1 MVALTA
7 DQLTALTTAVTAQQE
22 ELRLQYKLQT
32 AATIIDPCDATDP
45 SETRKWIHSID
56 TAKTELGSDALVVQ
70 LAKNTSR
77 SEFHETI
84 CAAKKTVWKELK
96 SSLIRTFLS
105 GAEDLHYR
113 QQLTQCKQRHGEL
126 VSGYVAWYK
135 ALYGLAYTDDPGDAE
150 EQRAVGSFLRGLM
163 DQPMSAAIYRKLK
176 DNQTMDKA
184 IEITTA
190 FAGDNERY
198 AALVGVAP
206 SPVCV
211 TTGATMQVDAMA
223 ARFDKLATDVG
234 KLKARTASHGG
245 TPKKMTTDRQHHAQT
260 GSAKFSPC
268 RPGPSTSQKRPARDS
283 PGPLCF
289 RCGRLGH
296 RRATCRAFYH
306 QNGSPLCGHCNG
318 NHKNVD
324 CRQQPSQRRQ
334 LSRNKKC

>member
-1 MVALTA
+1 MSTSVVALTA
-7 DQLTALTTAVTAQQE
+7 DQLTALTTALTAQQE
-22 ELRLQYKLQT
+22 ESRLQYKLQT

-45 SETRKWIHSID
+45 SDTRKWVSSID

-77 SEFHETI
+77 GEFYETI

-126 VSGYVAWYK
+126 VTGYVARCK
-135 ALYGLAYTDDPGDAE
+135 ALYGLAYTDDPGDVE
-150 EQRAVGSFLRGLM
+150 EQRAVGSFLRGLT

-190 FAGDNERY
+190 FA

-211 TTGATMQVDAMA
+211 TTGATMQVDALE
-223 ARFDKLATDVG
+223 ARFDKLVVG

-245 TPKKMTTDRQHHAQT
+245 K
-260 GSAKFSPC
+260 
-268 RPGPSTSQKRPARDS
+268 
-283 PGPLCF
+283 PLCS
-289 RCGRLGH
+289 RCGRPGH
-296 RRATCRAFYH
+296 QRATCRAFYH

-334 LSRNKKC
+334 SPRNKNSGKTKQNYNSQRGGHPDILNW